1 MNRFLHKIVAAAV
14 ISGVS
19 LTSCE
24 SYLDVNDNPNYPIE
38 ADISTLLPSACAST
52 IAVLGYNGVLIGTMW
67 LQFTTQGNT
76 TNQYNTLCNYSLST
90 SSYTSF
96 WRNAYVNTLPDLK
109 DIITTSESEEM
120 WDYWVIAKVLTAY
133 NYHILTDLYEDIP
146 FTEALDNENYP
157 QPNYDDSRTVVYPGI
172 IDMLDEAI
180 DRISDAEANPSTG
193 IDEYDMFLEGDM
205 DSWRKFAKNLKLKVM
220 MRDFDTYSS
229 EISSLLSEDD
239 FLEEDCAFTDFEDAT
254 NKGNPLYEY
263 NIRQELAESDLVVGS
278 VLIPGAKAPKLV
290 TRDMLKVMKKG
301 SVMVDVAIDQGGC
314 FETSHPTTHQDPVYE
329 VDGIVH
335 YAVANIPGAVART
348 STLALTNATIPY
360 ALQLADKGWKR
371 ACKESAELREGLNIV
386 GGKVVYKGVAEAW
399 NLPYTPVE
407 EVL

>member
-133 NYHILTDLYEDIP
+133 NYIY
-146 FTEALDNENYP
+146 
-157 QPNYDDSRTVVYPGI
+157 
-172 IDMLDEAI
+172 
-180 DRISDAEANPSTG
+180 
-193 IDEYDMFLEGDM
+193 
-205 DSWRKFAKNLKLKVM
+205 
-220 MRDFDTYSS
+220 
-229 EISSLLSEDD
+229 
-239 FLEEDCAFTDFEDAT
+239 
-254 NKGNPLYEY
+254 
-263 NIRQELAESDLVVGS
+263 
-278 VLIPGAKAPKLV
+278 
-290 TRDMLKVMKKG
+290 
-301 SVMVDVAIDQGGC
+301 
-314 FETSHPTTHQDPVYE
+314 
-329 VDGIVH
+329 
-335 YAVANIPGAVART
+335 
-348 STLALTNATIPY
+348 
-360 ALQLADKGWKR
+360 
-371 ACKESAELREGLNIV
+371 
-386 GGKVVYKGVAEAW
+386 
-399 NLPYTPVE
+399 
-407 EVL
+407 